1 MRNFAFRTVPGLVI
15 FPLLAVITLI
25 WFQSQSLESAYSGMF
40 RQNLESQSNLV
51 RLALSPDITDGNIA
65 AAAAY
70 ASKLAK
76 ASTIRISIVDEN
88 GRVLS
93 DTERDPAGM
102 GNERERPEV
111 DGALRE
117 GSWLHVRY
125 SHTAAQELFFAAFRI
140 TGKDGRNYVL
150 RVGMFMHSLNDTLG
164 YVRRDIILLSLS
176 MILLIISIGLF
187 LHKRTKTPLDRIA
200 VQSIRA
206 IEAGP
211 GFRFSVKGGPTF
223 VLSLVERLN
232 TLLTA
237 LKTQIARLTL
247 EKRKRDVIFS
257 SMSEGVIAVDLNGII
272 IDINQEACRILDL
285 PALMEGCS
293 LRSLVRGNELHG
305 FALRIQQDS
314 APLTEDLTL
323 DAAGEN
329 PRHLRVRG
337 ALMKSDNDET
347 AGVVLVLSD
356 LTRLY
361 QLENFRRDFIADV
374 SHEIKTPLTVI
385 SGAVEALQNGADQDP
400 EEAGRFRT
408 MIVQQSERLNNL
420 VRDILSISALEHRA
434 RGDNSDFVPVNLST
448 VVQNAVELA
457 SGKAEIQKIE
467 LVADMPAEVFVNGD
481 PQLLEQAIFNLI
493 DNAVKYSGGSRVE
506 ARIRIEENVV
516 ILQIADNGCGIAREH
531 LSRIFE
537 RFYRVDRT
545 RSRKLGGTGLGL
557 AIVKHTVQYHNGAVS
572 VESSPG
578 NGCIFTIRL
587 PLAK

>member
-1 MRNFAFRTVPGLVI
+1 MRSFAFRTVPGLVI

-51 RLALSPDITDGNIA
+51 RLTLTPDIAAGDIT

-140 TGKDGRNYVL
+140 TAKDGRNYVL
-150 RVGMFMHSLNDTLG
+150 RIGMFMHSLNDTLG
-164 YVRRDIILLSLS
+164 YVRRDIILLSVS

-187 LHKRTKTPLDRIA
+187 LHKRIKAPLDRIA
-200 VQSIRA
+200 LQSIRA

-211 GFRFSVKGGPTF
+211 GFRFSVKGGPAF

-232 TLLTA
+232 TLLAA

-257 SMSEGVIAVDLNGII
+257 SMSEGVIAVDQNGII

-293 LRSLVRGNELHG
+293 LRSLVRGSELHG
-305 FALRIQQDS
+305 FALRIQQDA

-434 RGDNSDFVPVNLST
+434 RGDNSDFVLVNLSA

-457 SGKAEIQKIE
+457 SAKAETHKIE
-467 LVADMPAEVFVNGD
+467 LVTAMPPEVFVNGD

-506 ARIRIEENVV
+506 ARVRTEENVV

-531 LSRIFE
+531 LPRIFE

-557 AIVKHTVQYHNGAVS
+557 AIVKHTVQYHDGAVS

-578 NGCIFTIRL
+578 NGCVFTIRL